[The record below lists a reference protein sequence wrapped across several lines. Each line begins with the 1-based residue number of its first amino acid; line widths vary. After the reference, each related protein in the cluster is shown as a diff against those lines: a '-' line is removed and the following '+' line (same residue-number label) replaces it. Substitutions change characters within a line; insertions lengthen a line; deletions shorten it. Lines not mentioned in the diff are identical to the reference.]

1 MFKRVI
7 LIILLCSVAQSSMA
21 IDLGNIMP
29 VNPLNKS
36 ISTPAQNI
44 VIPSFELKRAT
55 LTKNSVKNQYA
66 IAMDKFMQSNVRA
79 SYMDFRVLIGSV
91 TPNDYVYMRLTR
103 EMASIG
109 FFNLAELAMS
119 KIQDNELA
127 SALEEDV
134 KNFYFTSAKLT
145 QNDQLYLAE
154 IYSNI
159 MYNDQSREATAEL
172 IKHTNLLMES
182 DYANYL
188 AAFGSMKCGNTK
200 QAKDYINKA
209 IEKNPRNINYKRLKA
224 EILAQSGESKEALK
238 CIGEINSDSLKT
250 VVFDNELHASKE
262 YVLYKTS
269 KNEYQKKYHLAYYYY
284 DKGELNKALGVLQTS
299 ISGKKDINKN
309 VYALTA
315 KVYYDLK
322 EYEKSQD
329 YAKKALDIDKT
340 NAESLIVMG
349 DYAFRQKDYNSAQKY
364 FKSAQG
370 KDSEHIAALKL
381 AQTYQKLNNTQKAKE
396 IYAKVLK
403 VSSKVYDAYYNMALL
418 EPDRQI
424 AYLKKA
430 ISINPDF
437 KDAWIDMAKISINKD
452 DFDNALSYLNIAKY
466 IDDNYYRYYYYMGLV
481 LKNRGLTAEAHKNFE
496 RSLNLNPEYE
506 LAKKELNI

>member
-103 EMASIG
+103 EMASI
-109 FFNLAELAMS
+109 E
-119 KIQDNELA
+119 IQDNELA

-145 QNDQLYLAE
+145 QNDQLYLGE

-159 MYNDQSREATAEL
+159 MYNDQSKEATAEL
-172 IKHTNLLMES
+172 TKHSTLLMES

-188 AAFGSMKCGNTK
+188 AAFGSMKNGNTK
-200 QAKDYINKA
+200 QAIEYINNA
-209 IEKNPRNINYKRLKA
+209 IDKNSKNINYKRLKA
-224 EILAQSGESKEALK
+224 EILAQSGDSKNAMK
-238 CIGEINSDSLKT
+238 CINEINTNSLKT
-250 VVFDNELHASKE
+250 VIFDDELHASKE
-262 YVLYKTS
+262 YVLYKSS

-299 ISGKKDINKN
+299 ISGKKAINKD
-309 VYALTA
+309 VFALTA
-315 KVYYDLK
+315 KVYYELK
-322 EYEKSQD
+322 EFEKAQD
-329 YAKKALDIDKT
+329 YAKKALDIDKS
-340 NAESLIVMG
+340 NVESLIIMG
-349 DYAFRQKDYNSAQKY
+349 DYSFRQKDYNSAQKY
-364 FKSAQG
+364 YKSAQG
-370 KDSEHIAALKL
+370 KDNDHIAELKL
-381 AQTYQKLNNTQKAKE
+381 AKTYEKLNNIQ
-396 IYAKVLK
+396 
-403 VSSKVYDAYYNMALL
+403 
-418 EPDRQI
+418 
-424 AYLKKA
+424 
-430 ISINPDF
+430 
-437 KDAWIDMAKISINKD
+437 
-452 DFDNALSYLNIAKY
+452 NIIIWHY
-466 IDDNYYRYYYYMGLV
+466 
-481 LKNRGLTAEAHKNFE
+481 
-496 RSLNLNPEYE
+496 
-506 LAKKELNI
+506 

>member
-145 QNDQLYLAE
+145 QNDQLYLGE

-159 MYNDQSREATAEL
+159 MYNDQSKEATAEL
-172 IKHTNLLMES
+172 TKHSTLLMES

-188 AAFGSMKCGNTK
+188 AAFGSMKNGNTK
-200 QAKDYINKA
+200 QAIEYINNA
-209 IEKNPRNINYKRLKA
+209 IDKNSKNINYKRLKA
-224 EILAQSGESKEALK
+224 EILAQSGDSKNAMK
-238 CIGEINSDSLKT
+238 CINEINTNSLKT
-250 VVFDNELHASKE
+250 VIFDDELHASKE
-262 YVLYKTS
+262 YVLYKSS

-299 ISGKKDINKN
+299 ISGKKAINKD
-309 VYALTA
+309 VFALTA
-315 KVYYDLK
+315 KVYYELK
-322 EYEKSQD
+322 EFEKAQD
-329 YAKKALDIDKT
+329 YAKKALDIDKS
-340 NAESLIVMG
+340 NVESLIIMG
-349 DYAFRQKDYNSAQKY
+349 DYSFRQKDYNSAQKY
-364 FKSAQG
+364 YKSAQG
-370 KDSEHIAALKL
+370 KANDHIAELKL
-381 AQTYQKLNNTQKAKE
+381 AKTYEKLNNIQKAKE
-396 IYAKVLK
+396 SYSKILK
-403 VSSKVYDAYYNMALL
+403 VSSKVYEAYYNMALL

-452 DFDNALSYLNIAKY
+452 NFDDALSYLNIAKY

-496 RSLNLNPEYE
+496 QSLNLNPEYE